1 MRFYATLLALALLS
15 QAAIG
20 CTHNESKCS
29 EKDDRTI
36 VRCVNDDWVETKCG
50 VETVCREEEH
60 TGPFCDHEDWDH
72 DDHWDGDH
80 DDHWDGDHDDH
91 WDGDHDDH
99 HDDHHDGHEDWDH
112 DDGHWDEHGD
122 H

>member
-1 MRFYATLLALALLS
+1 MKVIISLFALALLS
-15 QAAIG
+15 HAVIG
-20 CTHNESKCS
+20 CSTNESRCS
-29 EKDDRTI
+29 SDDDRTI
-36 VRCVNDDWVETKCG
+36 VRCVNDEWVETKCG

-91 WDGDHDDH
+91 WDAHDGDH
-99 HDDHHDGHEDWDH
+99 HDDRHGDDDH
-112 DDGHWDEHGD
+112 DDDY
-122 H
+122 